1 MATISR
7 TGITGGGTIEPTHIT
22 NIIDALDG
30 TSITTTVVATGSFS
44 GSLVG
49 ELTGTAS
56 FALTATSSSYAT
68 TASYALNGGGGGVTI
83 DNNTNNYLVTATGT
97 ANTLNGEADLTFD
110 GSVLYVGEISSVNFS
125 KVAATGGIGFRIPTA
140 QPNSPAA
147 GSMYWDD
154 ATNTLYIYSANSAA
168 WVFVTLG
175 G

>member
-1 MATISR
+1 MAVINK
-7 TGITGGGTIEPTHIT
+7 TGITGGATIEAEHIT
-22 NIIDALDG
+22 RAIDALSGVSTD
-30 TSITTTVVATGSFS
+30 TIVATGSFS
-44 GSLVG
+44 GSL
-49 ELTGTAS
+49 TGIAS
-56 FALTATSSSYAT
+56 SATSASYAV
-68 TASYALNGGGGGVTI
+68 TASYAENAGSGVTI
-83 DNNTNNYLVTATGT
+83 NNNTNNYLVTATGT

-125 KVAATGGIGFRIPTA
+125 KVANTGGIGFRIPTA